1 MSVEEGSP
9 KDSCDCKP
17 EKPIKE
23 ETVVKERK
31 EPTGNDEI
39 EPRSCGYCI
48 HQRSCGAYW
57 MTKKMVN
64 EFHKEFGN
72 FVKFPFPLTM
82 LALKCKEFKDKRKI
96 IDIDDRK
103 KQR

>member
-1 MSVEEGSP
+1 MSVEEGNPNSG
-9 KDSCDCKP
+9 KVKP
-17 EKPIKE
+17 EIPINK

-31 EPTGNDEI
+31 EPTGDDEI

-48 HQRSCGAYW
+48 HQRSCAPYW
-57 MTKKMVN
+57 MAKKMVN
-64 EFHKEFGN
+64 EFHKEFSS
-72 FVKFPFPLTM
+72 FIRFPFPLTM